1 MHKYLSII
9 KIIRL
14 IINLLYL
21 NITLL
26 PQICKENRDKNGNNY
41 SEFYSAYIK
50 VEEGT
55 EKS

>member
-9 KIIRL
+9 KIIGL